1 MDALVKVADLRKRYR
16 AQDPYAVDGVS
27 FSLQPGQVFGLLGPN
42 GAGKSSVVKIIAGL
56 ARPTSGSVT
65 LFGGSPLSASTR
77 TGLGF
82 APEAPD
88 FPKFLRGDEV
98 LDYFGVLLGLSTAER
113 KRRVPEA
120 LEWATLAGERRQ
132 VRHFSKGMKQRLA
145 LAQAILGRP
154 RLLILDEPTA
164 DLDPLGRRDVR
175 TMISGLKAQGVA
187 VLLNSHL
194 LSEVERVCDS
204 VAIMVRGRILK
215 EGTVDQ
221 LVPEG
226 RTLEEVFVELVEATN
241 PGRGGLPG
249 FMAGDGGLA

>member
-1 MDALVKVADLRKRYR
+1 MCSISLAGIGDQIAIAWR
-16 AQDPYAVDGVS
+16 A
-27 FSLQPGQVFGLLGPN
+27 FSKLKQ
-42 GAGKSSVVKIIAGL
+42 S
-56 ARPTSGSVT
+56 RP
-65 LFGGSPLSASTR
+65 PQY
-77 TGLGF
+77 GLG
-82 APEAPD
+82 D
-88 FPKFLRGDEV
+88 G
-98 LDYFGVLLGLSTAER
+98 
-113 KRRVPEA
+113 
-120 LEWATLAGERRQ
+120 
-132 VRHFSKGMKQRLA
+132 
-145 LAQAILGRP
+145 

-215 EGTVDQ
+215 EDTVDQ

-241 PGRGGLPG
+241 NGRGGLPG